1 MTGQLRFER
10 MKLGRML
17 SWRPLLAF
25 CLISAIS
32 APAATQATAAAQTER
47 AREALKSLGFDA
59 QVETTAIGDRLQY
72 RSAPK
77 LTAGGVVTSLTV
89 FITPTEKQA
98 REVLEAVCGT
108 YIAPTYGPAEKLDI
122 GLTEKASVF
131 KSLGGWLPN
140 PPYWVPYGH
149 VGGHFLC
156 GSIYAAVTQER
167 AEASPLKTQPEA
179 KASGQRLA
187 AGIQPD
193 VVELL
198 KKLAK
203 ALMDK
208 GACRP

>member
-1 MTGQLRFER
+1 MTSPKRF
-10 MKLGRML
+10 LGIIL
-17 SWRPLLAF
+17 GKIALVTLVPAA
-25 CLISAIS
+25 CLILTNSLV
-32 APAATQATAAAQTER
+32 AAGQATAAAQTER

-77 LTAGGVVTSLTV
+77 LTAGGVVLTV
-89 FITPTEKQA
+89 TIFITPTEKQA

-108 YIAPTYGPAEKLDI
+108 YIAPTYGPAEKIDI

>member
-1 MTGQLRFER
+1 MTSPKRF
-10 MKLGRML
+10 LGIIL
-17 SWRPLLAF
+17 GKIALVTLGPAA
-25 CLISAIS
+25 CLILTNSS
-32 APAATQATAAAQTER
+32 VAAGQATAAAQTER

-122 GLTEKASVF
+122 GLMEKATVF

-140 PPYWVPYGH
+140 PPYWIPYGH

-203 ALMDK
+203 ALTNK